1 MGNHFLSRRQ
11 YEMTKPIS
19 LLGHLALLVVL
30 FAAIFDNVKVNASP
44 MDPLKRGR
52 SASSLIPF
60 PRVGRSVEAEDEDS
74 DRSDRHSRSAFNNR
88 LLYGQKRTGKSSL
101 IPFPRVGRSDPAWGS
116 SARVQKRQALIPFP
130 RTGKRASLIPFP
142 RTGKRA
148 TPSSL
153 IRAIP
158 DTYNLNQQTEDQSS
172 SGAEYPLGME
182 NFYGGDRPSS
192 RDYEIMQAIQNFLRE
207 LQIDN

>member
-1 MGNHFLSRRQ
+1 VQKRQ
-11 YEMTKPIS
+11 
-19 LLGHLALLVVL
+19 A
-30 FAAIFDNVKVNASP
+30 
-44 MDPLKRGR
+44 
-52 SASSLIPF
+52 LIPF
-60 PRVGRSVEAEDEDS
+60 PR
-74 DRSDRHSRSAFNNR
+74 
-88 LLYGQKRTGKSSL
+88 TGKRAS
-101 IPFPRVGRSDPAWGS
+101 
-116 SARVQKRQALIPFP
+116 LIPFP

-192 RDYEIMQAIQNFLRE
+192 RDYETMQAIQNFLRE

>member
-1 MGNHFLSRRQ
+1 MGNHFLSRTQ

-19 LLGHLALLVVL
+19 LVGHLALLVVL

-74 DRSDRHSRSAFNNR
+74 ERVDRHSRSAFNNR
-88 LLYGQKRTGKSSL
+88 LLYGQKRT
-101 IPFPRVGRSDPAWGS
+101 
-116 SARVQKRQALIPFP
+116 VQKRQALIPFP

-158 DTYNLNQQTEDQSS
+158 DTYNLNQETEDQSS
-172 SGAEYPLGME
+172 SGAEFPLGME

-192 RDYEIMQAIQNFLRE
+192 RDYETMQAIQNFLRE

>member
-1 MGNHFLSRRQ
+1 
-11 YEMTKPIS
+11 MTKPIS
-19 LLGHLALLVVL
+19 LVGHLALLVVL

-74 DRSDRHSRSAFNNR
+74 ERVDRHSRSAFNNR
-88 LLYGQKRTGKSSL
+88 LLYGQKRTVQKRQAL
-101 IPFPRVGRSDPAWGS
+101 IPFPRTG
-116 SARVQKRQALIPFP
+116 KRASLIPFP

-153 IRAIP
+153 IRELP
-158 DTYNLNQQTEDQSS
+158 DTYENTAENPLGLNQIINQ
-172 SGAEYPLGME
+172 
-182 NFYGGDRPSS
+182 
-192 RDYEIMQAIQNFLRE
+192 
-207 LQIDN
+207 

>member
-60 PRVGRSVEAEDEDS
+60 PRVGRSVEAEDDDS

-116 SARVQKRQALIPFP
+116 SAR
-130 RTGKRASLIPFP
+130 
-142 RTGKRA
+142 
-148 TPSSL
+148 
-153 IRAIP
+153 
-158 DTYNLNQQTEDQSS
+158 
-172 SGAEYPLGME
+172 GME
-182 NFYGGDRPSS
+182 NFYVVIDLLQEITRPCKPFKISCENCKLTTKTLQYSS
-192 RDYEIMQAIQNFLRE
+192 QLFNCLKK
-207 LQIDN
+207 IDVVFSVL

>member
-60 PRVGRSVEAEDEDS
+60 PRVGRS
-74 DRSDRHSRSAFNNR
+74 
-88 LLYGQKRTGKSSL
+88 
-101 IPFPRVGRSDPAWGS
+101 DPTWGS
-116 SARVQKRQALIPFP
+116 AR
-130 RTGKRASLIPFP
+130 
-142 RTGKRA
+142 
-148 TPSSL
+148 
-153 IRAIP
+153 
-158 DTYNLNQQTEDQSS
+158 
-172 SGAEYPLGME
+172 GME

-192 RDYEIMQAIQNFLRE
+192 RDYETMQAIQNFLRE

>member
-1 MGNHFLSRRQ
+1 MGNHFLSRTQ

-19 LLGHLALLVVL
+19 LVGHLALLVVL

-74 DRSDRHSRSAFNNR
+74 ERVDRHSRSAFNNR
-88 LLYGQKRTGKSSL
+88 LLYGQKRT
-101 IPFPRVGRSDPAWGS
+101 
-116 SARVQKRQALIPFP
+116 VQKRQALIPFP

-148 TPSSL
+148 SPSSL
-153 IRAIP
+153 IRELP
-158 DTYNLNQQTEDQSS
+158 DTYENT
-172 SGAEYPLGME
+172 AENPLGME

-192 RDYEIMQAIQNFLRE
+192 RDYETMQAIQNFLRE

>member
-1 MGNHFLSRRQ
+1 MGNHFLSRTQ

-19 LLGHLALLVVL
+19 LVGHLALLVVL

-74 DRSDRHSRSAFNNR
+74 ERVDRHSRSAFNNR
-88 LLYGQKRTGKSSL
+88 LLYGQKRTG
-101 IPFPRVGRSDPAWGS
+101 
-116 SARVQKRQALIPFP
+116 
-130 RTGKRASLIPFP
+130 
-142 RTGKRA
+142 
-148 TPSSL
+148 
-153 IRAIP
+153 
-158 DTYNLNQQTEDQSS
+158 
-172 SGAEYPLGME
+172 ME

-192 RDYEIMQAIQNFLRE
+192 RD
-207 LQIDN
+207 